1 MIDDFEN
8 MADEEFE
15 LLSSEVHKLYDLHR
29 DVVAKVLGEQLQ
41 DFQLEAVLAEN
52 ITDLYEE

>member
-1 MIDDFEN
+1 MINDYEN
-8 MADEEFE
+8 MTDGDFE

-29 DVVAKVLGEQLQ
+29 DVVVKVLGEQIQ
-41 DFQLEAVLAEN
+41 DFQLEHVLLEN

>member
-1 MIDDFEN
+1 MINDYEN
-8 MADEEFE
+8 MTDEDFE

-29 DVVAKVLGEQLQ
+29 DVVVKVLGEQIQ
-41 DFQLEAVLAEN
+41 DFQLEHVLLEN